1 MGAGCLEAPSALPP
15 VSTRPLPARRAAVSP
30 GTASIT
36 YDPLSGIEQSSEAL
50 LGVRRGR
57 LPMQPTHPAEGAG
70 LVSACV
76 ATTDWAA

>member
-1 MGAGCLEAPSALPP
+1 MRVHGPFLQDGLRL
-15 VSTRPLPARRAAVSP
+15 P

-36 YDPLSGIEQSSEAL
+36 HDPLSGIEQSSEGITGGSGEAA
-50 LGVRRGR
+50 
-57 LPMQPTHPAEGAG
+57 PMQPTHPAEGAG